1 MRKLLF
7 TIVALFFVGGVMAQI
22 GAPNEKTDQKENPTK
37 SKCSYEQNIADDK
50 DVEKACCK
58 KRKGT
63 DSSSRSP
70 WWNIFEKGKNVIT
83 NTVRIKKD
91 VIWGRKINKKGAPKK
106 LDQ

>member
-7 TIVALFFVGGVMAQI
+7 TIVVLLFVGGAMAQI
-22 GAPNEKTDQKENPTK
+22 GAPNEKTDQKENTTK
-37 SKCSYEQNIADDK
+37 SKCSYEQNITNDK

-70 WWNIFEKGKNVIT
+70 WWNIFEGGGEC
-83 NTVRIKKD
+83 D
-91 VIWGRKINKKGAPKK
+91 HQYSENKKGCNLEEKDKQKGCSKK
-106 LDQ
+106 T